1 MCYRVLHRP
10 VNVTCAPISII
21 FCLLE
26 SPTATRSRPGFRPQ
40 NSHPACCGVSY
51 RQARAEHRR
60 RSRRTSVLDFHKGKG
75 QDRIGKQASKQTL
88 VAARSKAIH
97 KRLHLRVAR
106 EPPPGGGTH
115 RWQADPQTAA
125 PARCSSC
132 QFVIKNKE
140 GQPQYI
146 DEQLINRRRDLLR
159 PFTMHCILARY
170 PR

>member
-88 VAARSKAIH
+88 VAGRSNAIH
-97 KRLHLRVAR
+97 ERLHPARCQLADAR
-106 EPPPGGGTH
+106 EQPPRGGGTH
-115 RWQADPQTAA
+115 GSTRGRSRRGCASRGRQPRLDRGP
-125 PARCSSC
+125 RC
-132 QFVIKNKE
+132 VI
-140 GQPQYI
+140 G
-146 DEQLINRRRDLLR
+146 DR
-159 PFTMHCILARY
+159 
-170 PR
+170 